1 MQETIRAMLLL
12 GKREVRTALRQ
23 PAYLLPNLLV
33 PMFFYFV
40 MVGSLEEFATS
51 AGITNWEAFQL
62 PISILF
68 AVQGGSAG
76 LNLVAD
82 IENGYFD
89 KLLLTPASRI
99 SILLGAMG
107 ADFVRIMVQATLVLF
122 VALATGLDFE
132 TGVPGMV
139 LLIVMA
145 SIWGLA
151 YSGIGFWLA
160 LKTGNL
166 QATQSIWVLTMP
178 LMFLTTAFAPKEAL
192 TGWLATAATI
202 NPMTYLLQGMRALSM
217 FGWEWDDIMIGFLV
231 SIGLGCV
238 TITAALL
245 ALKGRVK

>member
-1 MQETIRAMLLL
+1 
-12 GKREVRTALRQ
+12 
-23 PAYLLPNLLV
+23 
-33 PMFFYFV
+33 
-40 MVGSLEEFATS
+40 
-51 AGITNWEAFQL
+51 
-62 PISILF
+62 
-68 AVQGGSAG
+68 VQGGSAG